1 MKNIYFILYIYIYF
15 SSLEI
20 KKKKK
25 CMSLKPMFF
34 VLRVEL
40 CVFAETLVER
50 KKRRS
55 IMWRWI
61 EWGVNCW
68 LCGRPV
74 CKQTDRQAAEV
85 LLVESSW
92 RTERRGTRGDGWPD
106 LQSPSLKPSPP
117 LPFLFPP
124 PPLPSALPPLP
135 KTTVPLVCRTL
146 RRKRWILLL
155 FFFKGILHWIIWK
168 VTTDSYGNPELKLTS

>member
-1 MKNIYFILYIYIYF
+1 MHEPETYVFLYWEWSCVYLQRP
-15 SSLEI
+15 SWKE
-20 KKKKK
+20 KK
-25 CMSLKPMFF
+25 
-34 VLRVEL
+34 
-40 CVFAETLVER
+40 
-50 KKRRS
+50 RS

-117 LPFLFPP
+117 LPFFIPP
-124 PPLPSALPPLP
+124 PPLPFHQPSHPSRKPRFLSSAGPYEE
-135 KTTVPLVCRTL
+135 KDEFCCC
-146 RRKRWILLL
+146 
-155 FFFKGILHWIIWK
+155 FFKGILHWMIWK